1 MKSNNLIYRYR
12 HRMAAFARFLAAV
25 ILLFPLLAATAQ
37 GDQFDVDYFGPK
49 PPDLLDMVERHH
61 LQVGIDKMNEGR
73 FFYALQD
80 FDFILRRFPNHPKA
94 LMLMVEVTNKM
105 GKPGMAEQY
114 FAKALELF
122 PNTAYTHVVYGMH
135 LQKTG
140 KIAGAIDHYK
150 KAIEIS
156 PDIPEAHYNLGLV
169 YVAEKRYDLANIEAN
184 AAYDLGHPLPGLRR
198 KLEQAGAWKALP
210 KPVVEEKK
218 DEKKVEEK
226 PPVEPAAVNAE
237 PPAATTQPLK

>member
-1 MKSNNLIYRYR
+1 MKLFRFF
-12 HRMAAFARFLAAV
+12 AAFA
-25 ILLFPLLAATAQ
+25 LLFPLLVSPAQ
-37 GDQFDVDYFGPK
+37 ADQFDVDYFGAK

-61 LQVGIDKMNEGR
+61 MQAGIDKMNEGR
-73 FFYALQD
+73 FFYAFQD
-80 FDFILRRFPNHPKA
+80 FDFILKRFPNHPKA

-114 FAKALELF
+114 FAKAIELF
-122 PNTAYTHVVYGMH
+122 PGTAYTYVVYGMH
-135 LQKTG
+135 LQKSG
-140 KIAGAIDHYK
+140 KIPAAIENYK

-156 PDIPEAHYNLGLV
+156 PGIPEAHYNLGLA
-169 YVAEKRYDLANIEAN
+169 YVAEKRYDLANAEAN

-198 KLEQAGAWKALP
+198 KLEQAGAWKPLP

-218 DEKKVEEK
+218 DEKKAEEK
-226 PPVEPAAVNAE
+226 PAVEPAPSMPE